1 MAGHVVATPRGN
13 RELRA
18 VSGSVE
24 WGPTTAP
31 PPPAGWGSSEVTQ
44 DSALQIAAVYG
55 CVGLLSSSVAT
66 APLRLVDSD
75 IPSKAKPLPL
85 SPLMTQPYA
94 EISRLEWVVQ
104 FVSSLALRGNF
115 YGHIIERDRDLY
127 PTQVKPIPTDNVKVR
142 RNRAGQLEYRFFD
155 KLIPIDDVVHVK
167 MLTLPGMLKG
177 VNPIE
182 ALRLTFGLSMETTR
196 YGESFFR
203 HSAYPAGVIQVAG
216 SLPPDET
223 KKMLRSWLAA
233 HQGGDKANL
242 PAVLTE
248 GAEFKPVTIS
258 PEDSQF
264 LESRG
269 YSAMEISGTIFR
281 IPPHM
286 VGLVDKTTSWGR
298 GVEQQELGYTRNT
311 LQDYTGRF
319 ETMMTGLHPPGQFAS
334 VDLSHRLRGDTLER
348 SQSASLQMLAGLA
361 QADELRGEL
370 FDRPALPNG
379 EGKKLFVPIN
389 TELLEKAQ
397 AEVAAALAAKNEP
410 DASSNGHGDP
420 PNVGAFQ

>member
-1 MAGHVVATPRGN
+1 MAHVVATPHGN

-31 PPPAGWGSSEVTQ
+31 PPPSGWGGTGVT
-44 DSALQIAAVYG
+44 ATGTLQIAAVYG

-66 APLRLVDSD
+66 APLRLVDND
-75 IPSKAKPLPL
+75 VPSRARQLPL
-85 SPLMTQPYA
+85 SPLMTKPYA
-94 EISRLEWVVQ
+94 EISRLEWIVQ

-115 YGHIIERDRDLY
+115 YGQIIDRDRELY
-127 PTQVKPIPTDNVKVR
+127 ATQVKPIAAENVKIR
-142 RNRAGQLEYRFFD
+142 RSRDGKLEYRFFNE
-155 KLIPIDDVVHVK
+155 PVSIDDVVHVK
-167 MLTLPGMLKG
+167 MISLPGMLQG

-182 ALRLTFGLSMETTR
+182 ALRLTFALSIEQMR

-203 HSAYPAGVIQVAG
+203 NSAYPAGVIQVAG
-216 SLPPDET
+216 KLGEVET
-223 KKMLRSWLAA
+223 QAMARSFLAS
-233 HQGGDKANL
+233 HQGVDKANL

-248 GAEFKPVTIS
+248 GAEFKPVTIT

-264 LESRG
+264 LEARG
-269 YSAMEISGTIFR
+269 YSAVEISGTIFR

-319 ETMMTGLHPPGQFAS
+319 TEMMTALHPPKQYAV

-348 SQSASLQMLAGLA
+348 SQSGSLQMLAGLA
-361 QADELRGEL
+361 TSDEIRAEL

-379 EGKKLFVPIN
+379 EGKKPFVPIN
-389 TELLEKAQ
+389 TELLERALE
-397 AEVAAALAAKNEP
+397 EVAAAKAAKDDPEP
-410 DASSNGHGDP
+410 EPEIAPAKGGS
-420 PNVGAFQ
+420 A